1 MVTTVTAEAFDA
13 FVKDCELPVFVDF
26 WAAWCAPCRSFS
38 GIIDALAEDYDG
50 KIQVGKV
57 NVEEEPALSEKFHIM
72 SIPSVCVFSKGELVE
87 TIVGSRSYED
97 MENYVGMYLV

>member
-1 MVTTVTAEAFDA
+1 MVTTVTAEAFDT
-13 FVKDCELPVFVDF
+13 FVKDSDLPVFVDF

-38 GIIDALAEDYDG
+38 AIIDALAEDFDG

-57 NVEEEPALSEKFHIM
+57 NVEEHPPLSEKYHIM
-72 SIPSVCVFSKGELVE
+72 SIPTVCVFSKGELVE

-97 MENYVGMYLV
+97 MVNYIEMYLA